1 MATMKDVAELAG
13 VSLGTVSR
21 VINKAQGIKPQTLE
35 KVNAAIEKLNYVPD
49 EYARGMKLNRTNT
62 VALIVPTIWHPFY
75 SEYAYYVEQ
84 ELTRL
89 DYKMLL
95 CNSAESEKEVEY
107 IKMLQQNKVDGII
120 AITYSSIE
128 EFLSSGIPFVSFDRI
143 YPGMDIASVASDNEK
158 GGIIAAEKL
167 IEKGCTHFG
176 FVGSHNETENETKK
190 RRQFFEKTVLE
201 AGHQISVLDLI
212 EPFTDLKASIK
223 EFLLENPTIDG
234 IFAINDFTALDVM
247 NVANE
252 LGIRVPDDLQ
262 IIGYDGIKFAQDRE
276 YVVST
281 ITQPLEEMAKKG
293 VELVLDIIN
302 KREHKRQIIIPGHYV
317 EGKTTKK

>member
-35 KVNAAIEKLNYVPD
+35 KVNAAIEKLNYIPD
-49 EYARGMKLNRTNT
+49 QYARGMKLNRTNT

-95 CNSAESEKEVEY
+95 CNSAGPEKEAEY

-143 YPGMDIASVASDNEK
+143 YPGMDIASVASDNER
-158 GGIIAAEKL
+158 GGIIAATKL

-201 AGHQISVLDLI
+201 AGYQISVLDLI
-212 EPFTDLKASIK
+212 EPFNDLKGSIK

-247 NVANE
+247 SVANE
-252 LGIRVPDDLQ
+252 LGISIPEDLQ

-302 KREHKRQIIIPGHYV
+302 KREHKRQIIIPGNYV